1 MLIVTT
7 TTMMNMMTMTM
18 VIVMTMTMITVIT
31 MTTVTMMNMTS
42 APFTDFGDFE
52 QGDENKEKEKVKSK
66 QLKPGVSRS
75 YL

>member
-1 MLIVTT
+1 MLIVMT

-42 APFTDFGDFE
+42 APFTDFGGDFE

-66 QLKPGVSRS
+66 QLKPGGV
-75 YL
+75 